1 MRRLLA
7 NGGFSSRI
15 VAVLAIGGLS
25 AAGALGATQSLR
37 AQNSPT
43 EISSFA
49 VNFGD
54 GERAANISLTSF
66 VLNADQDVAT
76 AGFVR
81 YHQNIAPLSIPTPF
95 GDVSTGDIT
104 VDIVNGPT
112 LGDLTPNG
120 DGTFTFTTTD
130 TYAVGFAND
139 LSALGLQSPVLL
151 TSTTNGTV
159 EFLTAKTGIVNMVW
173 EGQGT
178 IGPQGSEIP
187 FTYACR
193 VNTVFSTQPGDLDIN
208 GRVDLSDLGIV
219 LSDYGCTSGC
229 VGDLNGDLVTD
240 LSDVGE
246 VLANFGL

>member
-1 MRRLLA
+1 MRQLLA
-7 NGGFSSRI
+7 NSGFSPRTL
-15 VAVLAIGGLS
+15 AVLGIVGLS
-25 AAGALGATQSLR
+25 ASVAMGATQSLR
-37 AQNSPT
+37 ARNSPT
-43 EISSFA
+43 EVSSFS

-66 VLNADQDVAT
+66 VMDADEVGGT

-81 YHQNIAPLSIPTPF
+81 YHQDIAPLAIPTPF
-95 GDVSTGDIT
+95 GDVSTGNIT

-112 LGDLTPNG
+112 IGDLTANG

-151 TSTTNGTV
+151 TSTSSGTV
-159 EFLTAKTGIVNMVW
+159 DFLTAKTGTVNLVW

-178 IGPQGSEIP
+178 IGPQGGEIP
-187 FTYACR
+187 FNYACR
-193 VNTVFSTQPGDLDIN
+193 VNTVFSTQPGDLDAN
-208 GRVDLSDLGIV
+208 GSVNLSDLGIV

-229 VGDLNGDLVTD
+229 IGDLNGDRVTD
-240 LSDVGE
+240 LSDLAE
-246 VLANFGL
+246 VLSNYGS